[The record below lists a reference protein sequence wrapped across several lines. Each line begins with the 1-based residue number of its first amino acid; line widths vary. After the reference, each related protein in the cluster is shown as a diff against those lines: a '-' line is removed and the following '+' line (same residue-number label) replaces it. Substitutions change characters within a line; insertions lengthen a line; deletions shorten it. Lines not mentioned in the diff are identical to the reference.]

1 MRTMA
6 VSRAGDRELL
16 DTQRMRKTLENMSPI
31 KYELDFP
38 IRKRKPKSTC
48 ISKIGKPK
56 NLR

>member
-1 MRTMA
+1 MA

-31 KYELDFP
+31 KYELDFQ
-38 IRKRKPKSTC
+38 IRKRKQKSIC